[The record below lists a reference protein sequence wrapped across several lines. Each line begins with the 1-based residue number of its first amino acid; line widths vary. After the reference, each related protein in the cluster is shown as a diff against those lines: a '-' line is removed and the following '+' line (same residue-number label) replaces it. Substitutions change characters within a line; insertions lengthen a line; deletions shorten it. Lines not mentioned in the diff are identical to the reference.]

1 MKIKKGFVLSKIGN
15 DTVAVATGELSRQFA
30 GVVVISGC
38 GEFLWTKLGED
49 ISRDELVAA
58 VLDEYDVEAERA
70 AADVDKFI
78 ARLSENKMLEE

>member
-15 DTVAVATGELSRQFA
+15 DTVAVATGELSRQLA

-38 GEFLWTKLGED
+38 GEFLWTKLTED

-58 VLDEYDVEAERA
+58 LLDEYDVEAERA
-70 AADVDKFI
+70 TADVDRFI
-78 ARLSENKMLEE
+78 EQLSQANILE

>member
-38 GEFLWTKLGED
+38 GEFLWTKLTDE
-49 ISRDELVAA
+49 ISRDELIAA
-58 VLDEYDVEAERA
+58 LLDEYDVEAERA

-78 ARLSENKMLEE
+78 EQLSQANILE

>member
-38 GEFLWTKLGED
+38 GEFLWTKLTED

-58 VLDEYDVEAERA
+58 LLDEYDVEAERA
-70 AADVDKFI
+70 SADVDRFI
-78 ARLSENKMLEE
+78 EQLSQANILE